1 MAVRVPRA
9 VCRRRRELQVM
20 SVVDGAAAED
30 GDVAARLLALLE
42 CHLKTVVGT

>member
-1 MAVRVPRA
+1 
-9 VCRRRRELQVM
+9 M

-42 CHLKTVVGT
+42 RHLKIGDGIVIISWGVTC